1 MAKEK
6 SSSAPSRQT
15 HEIAE
20 AVRNVEIVGTEAWSE
35 LDLLSSS
42 TLIEAVEVFED
53 EIRFDGTRFAGPI
66 NVHVTLRYG
75 KDVTL
80 SETFPGRFEARWK
93 GDAPSIDRIL
103 VDTSS
108 FTR

>member
-6 SSSAPSRQT
+6 ASSAVSKRT
-15 HEIAE
+15 HVIAE
-20 AVRNVEIVGTEAWSE
+20 AVRNVEIVGTEAWGE
-35 LDLLSSS
+35 LDLLSSN
-42 TLIEAVEVFED
+42 TLVEAIEVFED

-66 NVHVTLRYG
+66 NVHVTLEYA

-80 SETFPGRFEARWK
+80 SETFPGRFEARWE

>member
-1 MAKEK
+1 MAKERT
-6 SSSAPSRQT
+6 SSAASKQT

-20 AVRNVEIVGTEAWSE
+20 AVRNVEIVDTEAWPK
-35 LDLLSSS
+35 LDSLSSK
-42 TLIEAVEVFED
+42 TLVEAVEVFED
-53 EIRFDGTRFAGPI
+53 EIRFDGTRFVGPI
-66 NVHVTLRYG
+66 NVHVTLQYA

-93 GDAPSIDRIL
+93 GDAPSIDRLL

>member
-1 MAKEK
+1 MAKK
-6 SSSAPSRQT
+6 RASSAASKQT

-20 AVRNVEIVGTEAWSE
+20 AVRNVEIVGTEAWGE
-35 LDLLSSS
+35 LNSLSSN
-42 TLIEAVEVFED
+42 TLVEAVEVFED
-53 EIRFDGTRFAGPI
+53 EIRFDGTRFEGPI
-66 NVHVTLRYG
+66 NVHVTLRYA

-93 GDAPSIDRIL
+93 SDAPSIDRVV

-108 FTR
+108 FRR